1 MDKSSKMFLSVSASI
16 MLIYFCVQCMIL
28 LGIILPS
35 YNTALFGM
43 ICLIVFTPPFFMF
56 SRKYYIDL
64 NQKKKSYQ
72 DKMEAISKSSMIV
85 IFDPKGKIKEVNENF
100 ISISKRSIEQLIGKR
115 YSEISAE
122 QETDEKYIWN
132 KIINLEH
139 VEGVFEISTPDGDSI
154 WLQSFYSPVVEKSK
168 LQEVILIAH
177 DASFDYKSQIDLINK
192 NKYLEHSAKI
202 LRHDMHSGINTYI
215 PRGIRSLERRLS
227 PDQIKSL
234 KIETP
239 LKLIKDGLRHTQRV
253 YEGIKAFTNIV
264 KENSSLETELCNL
277 EEILNE
283 YFADTAYSDQIAI
296 GRLPTIKVNKS
307 LFCTAIDNLVRNG
320 IKYNDS
326 DFKMVAITMYDEEH
340 IAVIDN
346 GRGMSSEEFKNLS
359 RPYYRKENQLESG
372 TGLGL
377 NITVAILKEHGF
389 DISIEK
395 QEVGTLI
402 KIRVII

>member
-1 MDKSSKMFLSVSASI
+1 MFLSVSASI
-16 MLIYFCVQCMIL
+16 MFVYFCVQCMIL
-28 LGIILPS
+28 LGMIIPS

-43 ICLIVFTPPFFMF
+43 ICLIMFTPPFFLF

-85 IFDPKGKIKEVNENF
+85 IFTPCGKIKEVNDNF
-100 ISISKRSIEQLIGKR
+100 ILLSKRTRKDLVGKEYSSIS
-115 YSEISAE
+115 SEGDRD
-122 QETDEKYIWN
+122 QKYIWN
-132 KIINLEH
+132 LIKKLKH
-139 VEGVFEISTPDGDSI
+139 VEGNFEITVPEGESV
-154 WLQSFYSPVVEKSK
+154 WLQSFYSPVVEKGK

-177 DASFDYKSQIDLINK
+177 DASSEYKSQIDLINK

-227 PDQIKSL
+227 SEQIKDL

-264 KENSSLETELCNL
+264 KENSTLETEFCDL

-283 YFADTAYSDQIAI
+283 YFSDTAYSDQVAI
-296 GRLPTIKVNKS
+296 GRLPKIMVNKS

-326 DFKMVAITMYDEEH
+326 DFKMVAITMHDENH

-359 RPYYRKENQLESG
+359 RPYHRKENQLESG

-402 KIRVII
+402 KIKVIL